1 MMKGLCYI
9 DDEKIEIKEFPIPEI
24 QEETDAIVEIT
35 YASICTSDIHIVKGK
50 VPRAKKGIILGHEG
64 VGIIKTIGKSIKKFK
79 PGDHVSINCI
89 TFCGNCYF
97 CKKGFINNCAK
108 GGWEVGCKINGTLA
122 KYVRIPLAECSLN
135 LMPNND
141 NENSND
147 KDYLFVGDALSSG
160 FFGIDLGQV
169 KKDDIVGVI
178 GCGPVGLCTL
188 ICGKMKGAKLIAF
201 DIDDKCL
208 NFAKK
213 NNFADYYFNP
223 KDFKSD
229 EEMLKNLEN
238 ICGEQK
244 GCDCTVEVAGS
255 DESFQMAW
263 KITRPNG
270 IVSIVA
276 MYEKNQEFPL
286 PLMYGKNLIFK
297 TGGVDAINCDYLIEL
312 IKDKKISTN
321 QLITH
326 EFDFEN
332 VLKGFEL
339 FRYKPEHC
347 VKIAIKL

>member
-1 MMKGLCYI
+1 MKGLCYV
-9 DDEKIEIKEFPIPEI
+9 DDEKIEIREFPIPEI
-24 QEETDAIVEIT
+24 QEETDIIVEIT

-50 VPRAKKGIILGHEG
+50 VPRARKGIILGHEG
-64 VGIIKTIGKSIKKFK
+64 VGIVHKLGKAIKKFK
-79 PGDHVSINCI
+79 KGDHVSINCI

-97 CKKGFINNCAK
+97 CKKGYINNCAK
-108 GGWEVGCKINGTLA
+108 GGWEVGCRINGTLA
-122 KYVRIPLAECSLN
+122 KYVRIPLAESSLN
-135 LMPNND
+135 LIS
-141 NENSND
+141 NENENIND

-160 FFGIDLGQV
+160 YFGIDLGQV
-169 KKDDIVGVI
+169 HKNDIVGVI

-201 DIDDKCL
+201 DINDNCL

-213 NNFADYYFNP
+213 YNLADYYFNP
-223 KDFKSD
+223 KHFKSD
-229 EEMLKNLEN
+229 EELYKQLKN
-238 ICGEQK
+238 ICGEQN
-244 GCDCTVEVAGS
+244 GCDCTVEVAGTE
-255 DESFQMAW
+255 ESFQMSW

-286 PLMYGKNLIFK
+286 PLMYGKNLVFK
-297 TGGVDAINCDYLIEL
+297 TGGVDAVNCDYLIGL

-321 QLITH
+321 ELITH
-326 EFDFEN
+326 EFNFKD

-339 FRYKPEHC
+339 FRNKPEHC